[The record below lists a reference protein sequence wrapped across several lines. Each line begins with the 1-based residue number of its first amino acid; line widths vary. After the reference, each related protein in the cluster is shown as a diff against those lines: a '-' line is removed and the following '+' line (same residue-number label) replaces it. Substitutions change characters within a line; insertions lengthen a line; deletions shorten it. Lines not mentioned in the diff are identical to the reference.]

1 MFSMPNKNELA
12 QKIKS
17 FKKYIYIIIGSVIYS
32 LGVSGFLN
40 PNLLAP
46 GGITGI
52 SIILGE
58 LLKIETGTLILILN
72 VPLLLLGFWKFGFR
86 FLTSTVVSIALIS
99 VMTNIFATLGSFTK
113 DLFLAAVWGSVCTAL
128 GVGMV
133 LKAGATTGGTD
144 IIVRILRKKIPHL
157 KTGFLYLCTDILV
170 VLASGFA
177 FGQWERAMYAAVT
190 VFLTSQVL
198 DLVLYGRDEAKML
211 IIISG
216 RAEQIAERLMAEIEV
231 GVTYLQGEGAFS
243 YKEKKVILCVVK
255 KTKAPKAE
263 EIIKEED
270 RESFMIVATAKEVY
284 GEGYKSLF
292 AVKY

>member
-17 FKKYIYIIIGSVIYS
+17 LKKYIYIIVGSVIYS

-72 VPLLLLGFWKFGFR
+72 VPLLLLGLWKFGFR

-211 IIISG
+211 IIISS

-270 RESFMIVATAKEVY
+270 KESFMIVAAAKEVY

>member
-1 MFSMPNKNELA
+1 MFSMPDSNESA

-17 FKKYIYIIIGSVIYS
+17 IKKYVYITIGSMIYS
-32 LGVSGFLN
+32 IGVSGFLN

-52 SIILGE
+52 AIIVGE
-58 LLKIETGTLILILN
+58 LLKIGTGTLILLLN
-72 VPLLLLGFWKFGFR
+72 VPLLLLGFRRFGFR
-86 FLTSTVVSIALIS
+86 FLASTVYSIILIS
-99 VMTNIFATLGSFTK
+99 ITTNMFAVVGAFTK
-113 DLFLAAVWGSVCTAL
+113 DLFLAAVWGSVCTAF

-144 IIVRILRKKIPHL
+144 IIVRILRRKVPHL
-157 KTGFLYLCTDILV
+157 KTGFLYLCTDLLV
-170 VLASGFA
+170 VFLSGLAFR
-177 FGQWERAMYAAVT
+177 QWESAMYAAIT
-190 VFLTSQVL
+190 VFLTAQVL
-198 DLVLYGRDEAKML
+198 DIVLYGKDEAKML

-216 RAEQIAERLMAEIEV
+216 NAEIIAQRLLSELEV

-243 YKEKKVILCVVK
+243 YQEKKVILCVVK

-263 EIIKEED
+263 EIVKTED
-270 RESFMIVATAKEVY
+270 RESFMIVAAAKEVY

-292 AVKY
+292 AAKY